1 MRTKFIAALAVIAL
15 FTSCQKDFSEEYGTQ
30 QQTNNTITTNANALG
45 ANNCKASPY
54 FPVCTGS
61 VYNYTETRGAIAPGN
76 ELGAP
81 NNYTLQY
88 IGDTTIENKIY
99 QKIKSY
105 GTIVVFYNST
115 DAVLSQIVLNENTQ
129 TNGSVPYYKFTL
141 VKSNASVGAT
151 WRDVLSLPANQTE
164 TNDYT
169 IIAKGITKTV
179 FGITYNDVIHIRQ
192 DVRYSASGSAVY
204 SHTDKYMAKGIGVI
218 ESITYDD
225 FNGGYVLSHRKLVSA
240 SIPQ

>member
-1 MRTKFIAALAVIAL
+1 MKSKLITALAAIAML
-15 FTSCQKDFSEEYGTQ
+15 TSCQKDFSEEYGTA
-30 QQTNNTITTNANALG
+30 QTTTITNTNDLG
-45 ANNCKASPY
+45 VNNCKASPY

-61 VYNYTETRGAIAPGN
+61 AYNYTESRGAIAPGN

-88 IGDTTIENKIY
+88 LGDTTIENKIY

-105 GTIVVFYNST
+105 GTVVVFYNST
-115 DAVLSQIVLNENTQ
+115 DAVLSQIVLNENVQ
-129 TNGSVPYYKFTL
+129 TNGAIPYYKFTL
-141 VKSNASVGAT
+141 VKSNEPVGAT

-169 IIAKGITKTV
+169 IIAKGITRTV
-179 FGITYNDVIHIRQ
+179 FGTTYNDVIHIRQ
-192 DVRYSASGSAVY
+192 DVRYSLYGNTIY
-204 SHTDKYMAKGIGVI
+204 THMDKYMAKGIGLI

-225 FNGGYVLSHRKLVSA
+225 LNGGNVFSHRKLVS
-240 SIPQ
+240 SIIP